1 MVRKRI
7 PYLVEDVSRH
17 GQVRLYYR
25 RPPGPKIRIWVS
37 VEDPEFF
44 FAWQAATQGKQLPRP
59 AKAAVHDDRPS
70 KGTLA
75 ALCDLYF
82 QSAPYAALGKMSQ
95 RVRRGILRHCC
106 AEETKP
112 GSGVKIGDV
121 PVTTFGAA
129 HVRLLRD
136 RKAGFPEAA
145 NSRVKAIRSLF
156 SWAQEGDENARNP
169 TRGIKLFRGKPE
181 GFHSWTLAEV
191 AQFER
196 HHPIGTTP
204 RLAFDLALYT
214 SQRRSDVV
222 RLGPEHVEIVEDT
235 EAGEA
240 VAWLTFRQQ
249 KTGARVELPII
260 ENLAESIA
268 ARPITG
274 PSFLMTS
281 FGKPFTAAGLG
292 IRFRR
297 WCDGAGLP
305 QCAIHGLRKATASR
319 LAELGCSEEEI
330 GAITGHA
337 NGKELARYT
346 KAARRRLMAG
356 NAMARMA
363 ASLQSNR
370 PTKLAESAESGTVHE
385 GET

>member
-1 MVRKRI
+1 MVKKRI

-25 RPPGPKIRIWVS
+25 RGGTKIRIWVS

-44 FAWQAATQGKQLPRP
+44 FAWQAATQGQQLPRP
-59 AKAAVHDDRPS
+59 AKAAVHDTRPS
-70 KGTLA
+70 KGTFA

-82 QSAPYAALGKMSQ
+82 QSAPFGALRKVSQ
-95 RVRRGILRHCC
+95 RNRRGILRHCC

-121 PVTTFGAA
+121 PVMTFGAA

-136 RKAGFPEAA
+136 RKAGLPEAA
-145 NSRVKAIRSLF
+145 NNRVKAIRSLF
-156 SWAQEGDENARNP
+156 AWAQEGEEDARNP
-169 TRGIKLFRGKPE
+169 TKGIKLFRGKPE

-196 HHPIGTTP
+196 RHPVGTIP

-222 RLGPEHVEIVEDT
+222 RLGPEHVEIVEDAET
-235 EAGEA
+235 GEA
-240 VAWLTFRQQ
+240 VAWLVFRQQ
-249 KTGARVELPII
+249 KTGAKVELPII

-268 ARPITG
+268 ARPIAGST
-274 PSFLMTS
+274 FLMTS
-281 FGKPFTAAGLG
+281 FGKAFTADGLG
-292 IRFRR
+292 IRFRQ
-297 WCDGAGLP
+297 WCDEASLP

-370 PTKLAESAESGTVHE
+370 PTKLAEDAKSGTVLE
-385 GET
+385 GKV